1 MKHAKMNLGRRHVL
15 QLAAGL
21 PLGVAAP
28 ARAGLVLPPGTS
40 LGLASVPNLR
50 DVGGYPAGNGTVV
63 RRGTAYRSEKLH
75 PVAPADLQKLA
86 ALNLAQVADL
96 RTAAER
102 TAKPDELP
110 PGVPA
115 VWLDVL
121 ADTEHSVPP
130 NILALLADPKKANEV
145 LGDGKLTRLA
155 GNTYRQF
162 VSLPSA
168 RVAYR
173 GLFLRLGTTTP
184 LLYHCTAGKD
194 RTGWATAALLT
205 RLGVKRELVYQ
216 DYLKTNDYILPE
228 YKTYIDKFI
237 AGGGDPDI
245 AQAIF
250 GARPEYLDTAFAEM
264 NTRYGSIEGYFTEGL
279 GIGPAGQLALRDRFL
294 VSAS

>member
-1 MKHAKMNLGRRHVL
+1 MNLRRRQML
-15 QLAAGL
+15 QLAAAL
-21 PLGVAAP
+21 PLGLAAP
-28 ARAGLVLPPGTS
+28 AQAEIVPPPGTS

-50 DVGGYPAGNGTVV
+50 DVGGYPAGNGAVV
-63 RRGTAYRSEKLH
+63 RRGIAYRSEKLH
-75 PVAPADLQKLA
+75 PVTPEDLDKLA
-86 ALNLAQVADL
+86 ALNLRLVVDL

-102 TAKPDELP
+102 AAKPDELP
-110 PGVPA
+110 PVVPE

-130 NILALLADPKKANEV
+130 NILGLLADPKKANEV
-145 LGDGKLTRLA
+145 LGNGRLNRLA
-155 GNTYRQF
+155 GGIYRQF

-173 GLFLRLGTTTP
+173 SLFLRLGETSP

-205 RLGVKRELVYQ
+205 RLGVPRALVYQ

-228 YKTYIDKFI
+228 YKTTIDKFI
-237 AGGGDPDI
+237 AGGGDPAI
-245 AQAIF
+245 AQALF

-264 NTRYGSIEGYFTEGL
+264 HARHGTIEGYFSDGL
-279 GIGPAGQLALRDRFL
+279 GISPAQQQALRDRFL
-294 VSAS
+294 ASAS